1 MAKLDGNGEDEIEVA
16 LAALFRAYDLD
27 ESGELSREEFLAI
40 EMRLH
45 YEDGQ
50 VYRGDFWQRQDD
62 DDGQRFQWFH

>member
-1 MAKLDGNGEDEIEVA
+1 MAKLDGNGHEDEIELA
-16 LAALFRAYDLD
+16 LGALFRAYDLD

-50 VYRGDFWQRQDD
+50 VYRGDSGNAKMTMTD
-62 DDGQRFQWFH
+62 RFQWLH